1 MSESAWS
8 FLKKKIRL
16 EMNEIADH
24 MATGSCKSFEEYRQ
38 MVGFIEALAWVERE
52 MIDLEEKAREQ

>member
-1 MSESAWS
+1 MPDSAWVA
-8 FLKKKIRL
+8 LKKNIRL

-52 MIDLEEKAREQ
+52 MLDFEEKANG

>member
-1 MSESAWS
+1 MADSVWGT
-8 FLKKKIRL
+8 LKKKIRS

-38 MVGFIEALAWVERE
+38 MVGMIEGLAWVERE
-52 MIDLEEKAREQ
+52 ILDLEEKLNQS